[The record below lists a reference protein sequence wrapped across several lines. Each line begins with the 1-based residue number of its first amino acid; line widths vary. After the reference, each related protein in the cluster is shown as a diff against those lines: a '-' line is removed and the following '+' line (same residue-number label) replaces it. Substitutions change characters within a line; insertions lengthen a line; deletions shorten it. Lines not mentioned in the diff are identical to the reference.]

1 MSLRHD
7 LLNFA
12 SVLSDISTAE
22 WGEDRGVEEAAW
34 QRRKSTQMNGSG
46 DGDRV
51 ASPLVIRAA
60 SLCLVT
66 VHWCPWP
73 RVPFLGTTDHCTWHC
88 PYLACLAPHPPS
100 HTRPCPGPANNNHQ
114 LKTIIL
120 LTGPVSPRL
129 AADRPAVVSA
139 VVASA
144 ACRECLLR
152 AAPRRHRHQISLLV
166 NIEFS
171 SS

>member
-1 MSLRHD
+1 MSLVTRWPAPWSSVWA
-7 LLNFA
+7 A
-12 SVLSDISTAE
+12 SV
-22 WGEDRGVEEAAW
+22 
-34 QRRKSTQMNGSG
+34 
-46 DGDRV
+46 
-51 ASPLVIRAA
+51 
-60 SLCLVT
+60 CLVT

-73 RVPFLGTTDHCTWHC
+73 RVPFLGTTDHWPLYLTLPVPGLPRPA
-88 PYLACLAPHPPS
+88 PYPPS
-100 HTRPCPGPANNNHQ
+100 HTRPCPGPANNNQQ

-120 LTGPVSPRL
+120 LTAGPVSPRL
-129 AADRPAVVSA
+129 AADRPRPAVVSA

>member
-1 MSLRHD
+1 
-7 LLNFA
+7 
-12 SVLSDISTAE
+12 
-22 WGEDRGVEEAAW
+22 
-34 QRRKSTQMNGSG
+34 MNVSG
-46 DGDRV
+46 DTV
-51 ASPLVIRAA
+51 ASPLVI
-60 SLCLVT
+60 SLGRVCVSGNCPLV
-66 VHWCPWP
+66 P
-73 RVPFLGTTDHCTWHC
+73 
-88 PYLACLAPHPPS
+88 LAPGPVPGDHWPLYLTLPVPGLPRPAPYPPS
-100 HTRPCPGPANNNHQ
+100 HTRPCPGPANNNQQ

-120 LTGPVSPRL
+120 LTAGPVSPRL
-129 AADRPAVVSA
+129 AADRPRPAVVSA